1 MDPIDLA
8 VVGGHVVLADRG
20 VVPVDL
26 WIDGGRFVGVVDPGT
41 PVEAAQRVDASGR
54 HVLPGAIDAHIHL
67 GADITVAR
75 SREEVV
81 GETASA
87 VAGGVTTVLAYLMSA
102 EPYED
107 LFPDVVKVMEDG
119 SACDFGLHFVIG
131 TPHQLDQLPSYVEDL
146 GVSSFKFFMNFRGG
160 EGDYLKLPSNDDG
173 FLWELLRRANDIGAM
188 VNPHAENIELVWHLR
203 GAAKAAGGPD
213 LVAWNAAR
221 PPIVEAEAES
231 RVAMSSMPRSMPSM
245 SAPSWRSTP
254 SWPGGPPTT
263 VSSSRRARTTS
274 CSTSHRR

>member
-160 EGDYLKLPSNDDG
+160 LTLP
-173 FLWELLRRANDIGAM
+173 
-188 VNPHAENIELVWHLR
+188 
-203 GAAKAAGGPD
+203 
-213 LVAWNAAR
+213 
-221 PPIVEAEAES
+221 
-231 RVAMSSMPRSMPSM
+231 
-245 SAPSWRSTP
+245 
-254 SWPGGPPTT
+254 
-263 VSSSRRARTTS
+263 
-274 CSTSHRR
+274 